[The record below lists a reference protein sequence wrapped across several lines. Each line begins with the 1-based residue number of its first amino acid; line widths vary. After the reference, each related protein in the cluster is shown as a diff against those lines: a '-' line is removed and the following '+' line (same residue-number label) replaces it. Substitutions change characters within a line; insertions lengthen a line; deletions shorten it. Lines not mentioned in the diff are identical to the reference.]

1 MQSCSLAWTTRNG
14 CKGTSNVCNL
24 YKTPISFLDLL
35 APKLQNIIMWM
46 HDKQSTSEKVG
57 HMIAKN
63 PHCLLFLLAVS
74 VVWQYCWGNEGFSVV
89 LCYGR
94 GNVIRLLWA
103 VCVGLCGLV
112 WTCVDLC
119 VGSYWSRSNLLWLG
133 VICLFNLRLTL
144 CSGHLLLGNTGH
156 LTHLAKVWHP
166 FCVQSWANT
175 F

>member
-74 VVWQYCWGNEGFSVV
+74 VVWQYCWGNKGFSAV
-89 LCYGR
+89 LCHGR

-112 WTCVDLC
+112 WTCVWVPIKYVQPPLVGCDLP
-119 VGSYWSRSNLLWLG
+119 VQSQTNTLWTPVAWQHWTSNSFGKGLAP
-133 VICLFNLRLTL
+133 FL
-144 CSGHLLLGNTGH
+144 CSIL
-156 LTHLAKVWHP
+156 
-166 FCVQSWANT
+166 S
-175 F
+175 